1 MSQARAEA
9 FNDQPYVVRH
19 HIGAAWNAQLGL
31 VVLRPLRS

>member
-1 MSQARAEA
+1 MSQDRAEA
-9 FNDQPYVVRH
+9 FNGRPYVVQH